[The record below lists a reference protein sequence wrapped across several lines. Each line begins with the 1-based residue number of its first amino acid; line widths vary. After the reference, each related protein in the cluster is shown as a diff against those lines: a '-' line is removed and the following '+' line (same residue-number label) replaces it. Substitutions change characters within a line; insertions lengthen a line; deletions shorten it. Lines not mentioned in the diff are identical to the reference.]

1 MNQFMKD
8 IFQLEKPEGEIC
20 WQVLQNDKSQRCEF
34 CPVNHLSAH
43 LDDHSV
49 YRWEEHNIRTGRFF
63 ENYDSLMRWSDGSLV
78 HLQQS
83 IDITDSKRLRR
94 EASRDDLTAC

>member
-1 MNQFMKD
+1 M
-8 IFQLEKPEGEIC
+8 
-20 WQVLQNDKSQRCEF
+20 
-34 CPVNHLSAH
+34 NHLSAH